1 MPTLKI
7 AEDLYAFLWLDPRA
21 NNANTYFINGTKKIL
36 VDPGHYHHFGH
47 VRDSLSAFS
56 LDAEEIDLV
65 IVTHA
70 HPDHLEAVRA
80 FSLASTLI
88 ALHHVETAFLRTS
101 GAHMGFADFEPHL
114 LLQEG
119 ELEVGDITL
128 QIIHSPGHSPGSI
141 SLYWPEREALFSGDV
156 IFSQGLGRTD
166 LPGGNGQELKES
178 IRTLS
183 RLPVSHLLPGHGE
196 VVSGRERVRANF
208 EDVETVW
215 FAYI

>member
-1 MPTLKI
+1 MPIAKI
-7 AEDLYAFLWLDPRA
+7 SEDLYAFLWVDQRS

-36 VDPGHYHHFGH
+36 VDPGHYHLFGH
-47 VRDSLSAFS
+47 VRDNLSSFS
-56 LDAEEIDLV
+56 LNAEEIDLV

-80 FSLASTLI
+80 FSESSTLI
-88 ALHHVETAFLRTS
+88 ALHPAEREFIRTK
-101 GAHMGFADFEPHL
+101 ATHIGFSDFEPDV

-119 ELEVGDITL
+119 ELRVGDLIF
-128 QIIHSPGHSPGSI
+128 QVIHSPGHSPGSI
-141 SLYWPEREALFSGDV
+141 SLYWPEKKALFSGDV

-166 LPGGNGQELKES
+166 LPGGSGQELKES

-183 RLPVSHLLPGHGE
+183 RLAVHHLLPGHGE
-196 VVSGRERVRANF
+196 VVSGRDRVKANF
-208 EDVETVW
+208 ENVETVW